1 MPNAHK
7 TVTPEEFKEVK
18 KRIEKLETIL
28 EVSNIE
34 KIRDDVHEM
43 DKEQATISEKID
55 SLDAKIDAKIDLLD
69 NKIDL
74 KFDSLR
80 TEMRT
85 ENNSL
90 RTEMNERF
98 NTTNEKINTTN
109 EKINSVRTEL
119 RITLGLIL
127 TGIVAIIIKLF
138 I

>member
-1 MPNAHK
+1 MPNAHIAI
-7 TVTPEEFKEVK
+7 TPEEFKEVK

-98 NTTNEKINTTN
+98 NTTNEKIN
-109 EKINSVRTEL
+109 SVRTEL

-127 TGIVAIIIKLF
+127 TGIVAIIIKLS

>member
-1 MPNAHK
+1 
-7 TVTPEEFKEVK
+7 VK

-34 KIRDDVHEM
+34 KIREDVHEM

-55 SLDAKIDAKIDLLD
+55 SLDAKIDSLD

-74 KFDSLR
+74 KFD
-80 TEMRT
+80 
-85 ENNSL
+85 SL